1 MATVASN
8 LKPKVIVVG
17 GGLAGLMTTIKITE
31 ADIPVDLFSFVP
43 VKRSHSVCA
52 QGGINGAVNTKGEG
66 DSVYKHLDDTVYGG
80 DFLANQPPIKH
91 MADNAPGIINL
102 LDRMGVM
109 FNRTPEGLLDFRRF
123 GGTQYHRTAYAGAT
137 TGQQLLYALDE
148 QTRRAETEGKVKK
161 HEFWEFLGVIK
172 DDDGVCKGI
181 IAQDLRTMSI
191 KEFKAD
197 AVVLA
202 TGGPGIV
209 YNRSTN
215 SVMNTGTAASAVYQ
229 QGAKYANGEFIQVHP
244 TAIPGLDKL
253 RLMSE
258 SARGEGGRVWV
269 PRKRGDERRGENIP
283 EAERFYF
290 LEEKYP
296 AYGNLVP
303 RDIATREIFSVCVD
317 EKMGV
322 FGENQVYLDLTHL
335 DKKQIDIKLG
345 GILEI
350 YEKFIG
356 EDPRTTPMRIFPA
369 VHYSMG
375 GLWVDFAKDETTG
388 GLTEGNPRNQQ
399 TSIAGLFAVGEAE
412 YQYHG
417 ANRLGA
423 NSLLSCL
430 TGGQLAGPGIVNYVK
445 HLKKS
450 VDDLPSS
457 LFERELKLQTDKY
470 EKLAASTGTENPYK
484 IHEELGDTMTEN
496 VTVVR
501 YNDRL
506 KATDAKIQ
514 ELMERVEHVSIA
526 DSSNWT
532 NQLIPFTRQL
542 KNMLHLSRA
551 ITLGALAR
559 DESRGAHYKPDFPK
573 RDDENFLKTT
583 IAEWTADGPRLSY
596 EAVDTSLIKPRL
608 RNYAAE
614 ENTEGQATP
623 TAEAAKETLV
633 ADTQRNGNGHNGNGN
648 GHHANGNGHAPITI
662 GDRAGV
668 DDKNGLASFGAGLT
682 GADSQEMQIAAGA
695 GVNGGGDQLST
706 RPPEARRDTA
716 YGHDDES
723 EVAEASKSWLTGK
736 QQLDDADPVKAS
748 NPVSVAGERDVNAQ

>member
-1 MATVASN
+1 MVTVASN
-8 LKPKVIVVG
+8 TKPKVIVVG
-17 GGLAGLMTTIKITE
+17 GGLAGLMTTIQIAE
-31 ADIPVDLFSFVP
+31 AGVPVDLFSFVP

-66 DSVYKHLDDTVYGG
+66 DSPYEHLDDTIYGG
-80 DFLANQPPIKH
+80 DFLANQSPVKH
-91 MADNAPGIINL
+91 MCDHAPGIINL

-109 FNRTPEGLLDFRRF
+109 FNRTGEGLLDFRRF

-148 QTRRAETEGKVKK
+148 QTRRHEVEGKVVK
-161 HEFWEFLGVIK
+161 HEFWEFLGVVK

-181 IAQDLRTMSI
+181 IAQDLRTMTI
-191 KEFKAD
+191 QEFRAD

-202 TGGPGIV
+202 TGGPGII

-244 TAIPGLDKL
+244 TAIPGMDKL

-269 PRKRGDERRGENIP
+269 PRTPGDKRRGEAIP

-303 RDIATREIFSVCVD
+303 RDIATREIFAMCVD

-375 GLWVDFAKDETTG
+375 GLWVDFVKDNTSG
-388 GLTEGNPRNQQ
+388 GLVVGDPRNQM
-399 TSIAGLFAVGEAE
+399 TNIMGLYAVGECE

-430 TGGQLAGPGIVNYVK
+430 TAGQMTGPGVAAYVK
-445 HLKKS
+445 HLPKS
-450 VDDLPSS
+450 ADDLPAS
-457 LFERELKLQTDKY
+457 LFEREKKTRQEHY
-470 EKLAASTGTENPYK
+470 EKLAASVGTENPYK
-484 IHEELGDTMTEN
+484 LHEELGDVMTAN

-514 ELMERVEHVSIA
+514 ELQERVERVSIA
-526 DSSNWT
+526 DNSSWT

-551 ITLGALAR
+551 VTLGALAR

-573 RDDENFLKTT
+573 RDDARFLKST
-583 IAEWTADGPRLSY
+583 IAEWSADGPKLSY
-596 EAVDTSLIKPRL
+596 EDVDTSLIKPRL

-614 ENTEGQATP
+614 KNESGTATP
-623 TAEAAKETLV
+623 EAEAAKETLIV
-633 ADTQRNGNGHNGNGN
+633 TTTGNGSN
-648 GHHANGNGHAPITI
+648 GHHANGNGNGTN
-662 GDRAGV
+662 G
-668 DDKNGLASFGAGLT
+668 KNGVESLGAGLT
-682 GADSQEMQIAAGA
+682 GADRQEMQIAAGA
-695 GVNGGGDQLST
+695 DANGSGDQLST
-706 RPPEARRDTA
+706 RPPESRRDSPYSNGA
-716 YGHDDES
+716 KEEIRIADDN
-723 EVAEASKSWLTGK
+723 WLTGANDA
-736 QQLDDADPVKAS
+736 DDADPVKAS
-748 NPVSVAGERDVNAQ
+748 NPVAVEGEKLVGTR

>member
-1 MATVASN
+1 MASVASN

-109 FNRTPEGLLDFRRF
+109 FNRTQEGLLDFRRF

-148 QTRRAETEGKVKK
+148 QTRRAESEGKVKK

-181 IAQDLRTMSI
+181 VAQDLRTMAI
-191 KEFKAD
+191 QEFRAD

-244 TAIPGLDKL
+244 TAIPGMDKL

-269 PRKRGDERRGENIP
+269 PRKAGDERRGENIP
-283 EAERFYF
+283 EAERYYF
-290 LEEKYP
+290 LEERYP

-317 EKMGV
+317 DKMGV
-322 FGENQVYLDLTHL
+322 FGQNQVYLDLTHL

-399 TSIAGLFAVGEAE
+399 TSIPGLFAVGEAE

-450 VDDLPSS
+450 ADDLPSS
-457 LFERELKLQTDKY
+457 LFESALKDQTAKY
-470 EKLAASTGTENPYK
+470 AKLAASTGTENPYK

-506 KATDAKIQ
+506 QATDTKIQ

-573 RDDENFLKTT
+573 RDDEKFLKTT
-583 IAEWTADGPRLSY
+583 IAQWSADGPRLSY
-596 EAVDTSLIKPRL
+596 EEVDTSLIKPRL

-614 ENTEGQATP
+614 EDTAGSATP

-633 ADTQRNGNGHNGNGN
+633 VDTHGKNGNGNGN
-648 GHHANGNGHAPITI
+648 GHHADGNG
-662 GDRAGV
+662 AGV
-668 DDKNGLASFGAGLT
+668 NGKNGVLAMGAGLT
-682 GADSQEMQIAAGA
+682 GADVQEMQIAAGA
-695 GVNGGGDQLST
+695 GGDGGGDQLST

-723 EVAEASKSWLTGK
+723 EVATAGKSWLTGK

-748 NPVSVAGERDVNAQ
+748 NPVSVAGERDVDAQ

>member
-1 MATVASN
+1 MATVATN
-8 LKPKVIVVG
+8 TKPKVIVVG
-17 GGLAGLMTTIKITE
+17 GGLGGLMTSVKIAE
-31 ADIPVDLFSFVP
+31 GGVPVDLFSFVP

-66 DSVYKHLDDTVYGG
+66 DSPYEHLDDTVYGG
-80 DFLANQPPIKH
+80 DFLANQPPVKH

-109 FNRTPEGLLDFRRF
+109 FNRTGEGLLDFRRF
-123 GGTQYHRTAYAGAT
+123 GGTKHHRTAYAGAT

-148 QTRRAETEGKVKK
+148 QARRHEVAGEITK
-161 HEFWEFLGVIK
+161 HEFWEFLGIVK

-181 IAQDLRTMSI
+181 VAQDLRTMKI
-191 KEFKAD
+191 ETFRAD

-215 SVMNTGTAASAVYQ
+215 SVMNTGTAAAAVYQ
-229 QGAKYANGEFIQVHP
+229 QGAYYANGEFIQVHP
-244 TAIPGLDKL
+244 TAIPGQDKL

-269 PRKRGDERRGENIP
+269 PRKPGDPRRGEDIP
-283 EAERFYF
+283 EAERLYF

-303 RDIATREIFSVCVD
+303 RDIATREIFAKCVD
-317 EKMGV
+317 DKMGV
-322 FGENQVYLDLTHL
+322 FGQNQVYLDLTHL
-335 DKKQIDIKLG
+335 DKKLIDIKLG

-356 EDPRTTPMRIFPA
+356 EDPRTTPMRIFPG

-375 GLWVDFAKDETTG
+375 GLWVGFVKDGNTG
-388 GLTEGNPRNQQ
+388 GLVEGDPRNQM
-399 TSIAGLFAVGEAE
+399 TNIPGLYAVGECE

-430 TGGQLAGPGIVNYVK
+430 TGGQLTGPGVVNYVK

-450 VDDLPSS
+450 ADDLPST
-457 LFERELKLQTDKY
+457 LFETALSDQSRKY
-470 EKLAASTGTENPYK
+470 ETLSKSTGGENPYK
-484 IHEELGDTMTEN
+484 LHEELGDIMTDN

-506 KATDAKIQ
+506 KVTENKIQ
-514 ELMERVEHVSIA
+514 ELQERVKNVSIA
-526 DSSNWT
+526 DTSSWT

-542 KNMLHLSRA
+542 GNMLHLARVIVA
-551 ITLGALAR
+551 GALAR
-559 DESRGAHYKPDFPK
+559 DESRGAHYKPDFPN
-573 RDDENFLKTT
+573 RDDERFLKTT
-583 IAEWTADGPRLSY
+583 IAEFTSSGPRLSY
-596 EAVDTSLIKPRL
+596 EEVDTSIIKPRL
-608 RNYAAE
+608 RNYAADKE
-614 ENTEGQATP
+614 EGTTTEEKKPEKIVVNTSATNG
-623 TAEAAKETLV
+623 ANGAANL
-633 ADTQRNGNGHNGNGN
+633 GNGD
-648 GHHANGNGHAPITI
+648 
-662 GDRAGV
+662 GD
-668 DDKNGLASFGAGLT
+668 KTSAS
-682 GADSQEMQIAAGA
+682 EEIAAGA
-695 GVNGGGDQLST
+695 DPTAAGDGGDQLST
-706 RPPEARRDTA
+706 RPPAARQD
-716 YGHDDES
+716 
-723 EVAEASKSWLTGK
+723 L
-736 QQLDDADPVKAS
+736 
-748 NPVSVAGERDVNAQ
+748 